1 VDDNGEAAMD
11 GLRRGAANS
20 PDGKLGN
27 RWTLHVGGK
36 ILAFDLDS
44 SPESIVGKVNRATK
58 LLGQKELA
66 PGDLKALPATMKTR
80 YLNLFNP
87 VPNGTAAQVSE
98 YKEYVAKAIMQG
110 DEQNIADM
118 KRAYEMV
125 LEAKQGRD
133 TKPHNGRPPVYIP
146 MEDEKGNVT
155 EWVNNQDPT
164 VTVAAKPGQRRRALP
179 MQENADRAN
188 FGTLA
193 GQFQG
198 LRNIIAKRK
207 EVVGPAAGRLGTL
220 QAEWIGGDP
229 DAADAYQK
237 MDDIANQL
245 IYLASGKQINEEEFK
260 RLKKTFPH
268 KNLPYDTFMVRLN
281 NFQDRMASIYRLR
294 TGKELPKGPLPSS
307 QSSTPPPQQTQG
319 KPVLVNGKVVGY
331 TTDGKTMTPVGGA
344 Q

>member
-1 VDDNGEAAMD
+1 
-11 GLRRGAANS
+11 
-20 PDGKLGN
+20 
-27 RWTLHVGGK
+27 
-36 ILAFDLDS
+36 
-44 SPESIVGKVNRATK
+44 
-58 LLGQKELA
+58 
-66 PGDLKALPATMKTR
+66 
-80 YLNLFNP
+80 
-87 VPNGTAAQVSE
+87 
-98 YKEYVAKAIMQG
+98 
-110 DEQNIADM
+110 
-118 KRAYEMV
+118 
-125 LEAKQGRD
+125 
-133 TKPHNGRPPVYIP
+133 
-146 MEDEKGNVT
+146 
-155 EWVNNQDPT
+155 
-164 VTVAAKPGQRRRALP
+164 VAAKPGQRRRALP